1 MRKMMNNLD
10 NELFDG
16 QESYA
21 APKPKEVVINKSTGK
36 IVDDMKPIHL
46 ILASALQ
53 SNIRIKVPE
62 FKPDGTYDTG
72 CRRKECMG
80 RGYTGFRDEMPILC
94 SCLFYHEDLM
104 NPERNKFKLN
114 RKNIRKHVS
123 MQNSLAKEG
132 KREQAAAM
140 GLKQIDS
147 DIWVNSNKK
156 KFKSRWN
163 EAKKKWVFDN
173 I

>member
-1 MRKMMNNLD
+1 MNNLD

-21 APKPKEVVINKSTGK
+21 IPKPKEVLINKSTGK
-36 IVDDMKPIHL
+36 IVGDMKPIHF

-62 FKPDGTYDTG
+62 FSSDGSYDTG
-72 CRRKECMG
+72 CRKKDCMG
-80 RGYTGFRDEMPILC
+80 RGYTAIKDEMPIPC

-104 NPERNKFKLN
+104 NPERNRFKLN
-114 RKNIRKHVS
+114 RKNTRKYVS
-123 MQNSLAKEG
+123 MQESSTKED
-132 KREQAAAM
+132 KRKQAAEM

-147 DIWVNSNKK
+147 DTWVNSNKV
-156 KFKSRWN
+156 KFGSRWN
-163 EAKKKWVFDN
+163 DTKKKWIFEKK
-173 I
+173 